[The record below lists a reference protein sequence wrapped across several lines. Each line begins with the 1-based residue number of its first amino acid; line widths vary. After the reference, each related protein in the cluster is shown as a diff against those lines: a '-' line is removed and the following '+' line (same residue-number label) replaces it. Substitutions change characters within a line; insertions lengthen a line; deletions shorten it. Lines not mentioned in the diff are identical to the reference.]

1 MHAYTMEDLLNQL
14 TQKFGIDPEQAKTIL
29 ANVSKTLLQKA
40 NPEKATE
47 LLSKLPSELTNMF
60 SDKEKEQFTKTQEN
74 IDNNEI
80 VRNMDKETGIRDE
93 SKTQKATE
101 EAIKLLQEKT
111 GISDL
116 MDNIM
121 GRFKKID
128 LNPFD

>member
-1 MHAYTMEDLLNQL
+1 MEDLLNQL
-14 TQKFGIDPEQAKTIL
+14 TQKFGIDAEQAKTIL

-40 NPEKATE
+40 NPERATE
-47 LLSKLPSELTNMF
+47 LLSKLPSELTSMF

-80 VRNMDKETGIRDE
+80 VRNMDSETGIRDE

-121 GRFKKID
+121 GKFKKID